1 MLNGCDGGKGGG
13 GGEEEGW
20 KRVGWGGVYFTTT
33 WFDNV
38 NDHRRGFLKPTFQA
52 LRQGNYLFEKIRLDF
67 FYRARKAMK
76 KLNDPAGSPMIR
88 S

>member
-1 MLNGCDGGKGGG
+1 MLNGCGGVG
-13 GGEEEGW
+13 GGEGG
-20 KRVGWGGVYFTTT
+20 RGRLGRGWGGVDFTTT
-33 WFDNV
+33 WLDNV
-38 NDHRRGFLKPTFQA
+38 DDHRRGFLKPTFHA

-67 FYRARKAMK
+67 FHRARKAMK

>member
-1 MLNGCDGGKGGG
+1 MLNGCDGGG
-13 GGEEEGW
+13 GGEGG
-20 KRVGWGGVYFTTT
+20 RGRLGRGWGGVYFTTT

-38 NDHRRGFLKPTFQA
+38 DDHRRGFLKPTFHA

-67 FYRARKAMK
+67 FHRARKAMK
-76 KLNDPAGSPMIR
+76 RLNDPAGSPMIR

>member
-1 MLNGCDGGKGGG
+1 MLNGCGGVG
-13 GGEEEGW
+13 GGEGG
-20 KRVGWGGVYFTTT
+20 RGRLGRGWGGVYFTTT

-38 NDHRRGFLKPTFQA
+38 DDHRRGFLKPTFHA

-67 FYRARKAMK
+67 FHRARKAMK
-76 KLNDPAGSPMIR
+76 KLYDPAGSPMIR

>member
-1 MLNGCDGGKGGG
+1 MLNGCGGGG
-13 GGEEEGW
+13 GGEGG
-20 KRVGWGGVYFTTT
+20 RGRLGGGWGGVYFTTT

-38 NDHRRGFLKPTFQA
+38 DDHRRGFLKPTFQV

-67 FYRARKAMK
+67 FHRARKAMK

>member
-1 MLNGCDGGKGGG
+1 MLNGCSGVG
-13 GGEEEGW
+13 GGEGG
-20 KRVGWGGVYFTTT
+20 RGRLGRGWGGVYFTTT

-38 NDHRRGFLKPTFQA
+38 DDHRRGFLKPTFHA

-67 FYRARKAMK
+67 FHRARKAMK

>member
-1 MLNGCDGGKGGG
+1 MWG
-13 GGEEEGW
+13 GGEGG
-20 KRVGWGGVYFTTT
+20 RGRLGRGWGGVYFTTT

-38 NDHRRGFLKPTFQA
+38 DDHCRGFLKPTFHA

-67 FYRARKAMK
+67 FHRARKAMK

>member
-1 MLNGCDGGKGGG
+1 MLNGCDGGKGGEG
-13 GGEEEGW
+13 G
-20 KRVGWGGVYFTTT
+20 KREVGRGWGGVYFTTT

-76 KLNDPAGSPMIR
+76 KLNDSAGSPMIR

>member
-1 MLNGCDGGKGGG
+1 MLNGCGGGKGGRG
-13 GGEEEGW
+13 GRGRLEEGG
-20 KRVGWGGVYFTTT
+20 VGCIFTTT

-67 FYRARKAMK
+67 FHRVRKAMK
-76 KLNDPAGSPMIR
+76 RLNDPAGSPMIR